1 MYYVVFL
8 NSLLTVLN
16 HSWCLQVSERGHIS
30 LSTVVKLLKHKVI
43 LEGTAFVS
51 SYNSS
56 FWKPLDCLCTHWLN

>member
-8 NSLLTVLN
+8 NNLLTVLN

-43 LEGTAFVS
+43 LEGTAVCVFM
-51 SYNSS
+51 
-56 FWKPLDCLCTHWLN
+56 